1 MGDTVIGEV
10 DDVVGSV
17 RDPIVLFSVLY
28 YIYFPVMFI
37 ILLFSHSS
45 DTARR

>member
-17 RDPIVLFSVLY
+17 RDPIVLFSVLH
-28 YIYFPVMFI
+28 YIYFSIIFI
-37 ILLFSHSS
+37 ILLFYHSS